1 VSYVDAEGKRV
12 REPAILEDGSKAS
25 NHEEAKSICE
35 DKRRE
40 ARERHN
46 LKPGE
51 VLMCRDSFADVADKY
66 LAYQKPRL
74 LGRNSY
80 QREAGIMDDLKA
92 FFTGKLA
99 DITSSQVSDFITER
113 LGKVSNSSVR
123 KELVALKHLFRLV
136 CGEWK
141 LLPRFA
147 NPCLDVTAPKV
158 HDERTQHLSP
168 EHFRR
173 VLAAAP
179 EKMKPIFALLTA
191 TGMRRSEL
199 LGCKWKYVDCNRILL
214 PTSKNDEPKEIHLNA
229 FAQTVLASIPQ
240 GGPDDLLFPGVT
252 PEAVS
257 MAFHH
262 TCKILSIS
270 DIRLHDLRHTFA
282 TWLRQQGVELDVIAS
297 QLGHR
302 DLRMTKRYA
311 RIASAQ
317 VKQAVSGLDAL
328 LLPAA
333 QETEPQECRD
343 TGKGFEPA
351 TEKGESWKQTAILK
365 NATGQEGQ
373 FSAESAILSHKFVTG
388 SESVDHGNPVTALE
402 SWRPRRDLNP
412 CYRRERAMS

>member
-1 VSYVDAEGKRV
+1 MPKLRKRDGVFWRKDRKHWWVSYVNAQGERV
-12 REPAILEDGSKAS
+12 REPAILKDGTKAS
-25 NHEEAKSICE
+25 THEEAQAVCE

-40 ARERHN
+40 VREERN

-51 VLMCRDSFADVADKY
+51 VLMCRESFADVADRY
-66 LAYQKPRL
+66 LVYQKPRL

-80 QREAGIMDDLKA
+80 QREAGIVDDLKA
-92 FFTGKLA
+92 FFTAKLA
-99 DITSSQVSDFITER
+99 EITSSQVSDFITER
-113 LGKVSNSSVR
+113 LGKVSKSSVR
-123 KELVALKHLFRLV
+123 KELVALKHLYRLA

-168 EHFRR
+168 DQFRR

-179 EKMKPIFALLTA
+179 ENMKPIFALLTA

-199 LGCKWKYVDCNRILL
+199 LGCKWKYVDGTRILL

-240 GGPDDLLFPGVT
+240 GGPDDLLFPGIT

-257 MAFHH
+257 MAFHRV
-262 TCKILSIS
+262 CEILSIS

-311 RIASAQ
+311 RIAAAQ
-317 VKQAVSGLDAL
+317 VKQAVSGLDAV

-333 QETEPQECRD
+333 EGEN
-343 TGKGFEPA
+343 PA
-351 TEKGESWKQTAILK
+351 V
-365 NATGQEGQ
+365 
-373 FSAESAILSHKFVTG
+373 SHPIVTG
-388 SESVDHGNPVTALE
+388 EEQAEGENPASTLE

-412 CYRRERAMS
+412 CYRRESTGAHCNLLKPRDTDGYRRQFQ

>member
-1 VSYVDAEGKRV
+1 MPKQRKRDGVHWRKDVRQWWVSYVDAQGRRV
-12 REPAILEDGSKAS
+12 CEPAILKDGREAS
-25 NHEEAKSICE
+25 TGEEAQTVRE

-40 ARERHN
+40 VRERRN

-51 VLMCRDSFADVADKY
+51 AVICQDTFAGVADKF

-80 QREAGIMDDLKA
+80 QREAGIADYLKE
-92 FFTGKLA
+92 FSTGKLA
-99 DITSSQVSDFITER
+99 DVTPSQVSDYVTMR
-113 LGKVSNSSVR
+113 LGKKMSNSSVR
-123 KELVALKHLFRLV
+123 KELVALKHLFRLA

-141 LLPRFA
+141 MLPRYS
-147 NPCLDVTAPKV
+147 NPCLDVTTPKV

-168 EHFRR
+168 EQFRR

-179 EKMKPIFALLTA
+179 DKMKPIFALLTA

-199 LGCKWKYVDCNRILL
+199 LGCKRKFADGTRILL
-214 PTSKNDEPKEIHLNA
+214 PTSKNDEPKEVHLNV
-229 FAQTVLASIPQ
+229 FAQQVLASIPQ
-240 GGPDDLLFPGVT
+240 GGPDDLLFPGVS

-262 TCKILSIS
+262 TCKILCIS

-282 TWLRQQGVELDVIAS
+282 TWLRQRGVELDVIAS

-317 VKQAVSGLDAL
+317 VKDAVAGLDSM
-328 LLPAA
+328 LPPVQEA
-333 QETEPQECRD
+333 QTGRVSRPFVTE
-343 TGKGFEPA
+343 
-351 TEKGESWKQTAILK
+351 
-365 NATGQEGQ
+365 GQEAKEGDP
-373 FSAESAILSHKFVTG
+373 A
-388 SESVDHGNPVTALE
+388 TALE

-412 CYRRERAMS
+412 CYRRERAVS

>member
-1 VSYVDAEGKRV
+1 MPKLRKRDGVFWRKDRRQWWVSFVDAQGERV
-12 REPAILEDGSKAS
+12 REPAPDAQ
-25 NHEEAKSICE
+25 NHEKAQTYRE
-35 DKRRE
+35 DKRRQV
-40 ARERHN
+40 REQRN

-51 VLMCRDSFADVADKY
+51 VLLCRDSFADVAGRY

-80 QREAGIMDDLKA
+80 DREAGIVGHLKE

-99 DITSSQVSDFITER
+99 DITSSQVSDYVTAR

-123 KELVALKHLFRLV
+123 KELVTLKHLFRLA

-147 NPCLDVTAPKV
+147 NPCLDVTAPSV

-179 EKMKPIFALLTA
+179 ESMKPIFALLTA

-199 LGCKWKYVDCNRILL
+199 LGCKWKYVDGARILL

-229 FAQTVLASIPQ
+229 FAQTVMASIPQ

-257 MAFHH
+257 MAFHRV
-262 TCKILSIS
+262 CEILSIS

-317 VKQAVSGLDAL
+317 VRDAVTGLDAVL
-328 LLPAA
+328 SV
-333 QETEPQECRD
+333 T
-343 TGKGFEPA
+343 
-351 TEKGESWKQTAILK
+351 
-365 NATGQEGQ
+365 QEGQ
-373 FSAESAILSHKFVTG
+373 NTVVSHPIVTG
-388 SESVDHGNPVTALE
+388 QAALPEVKPVT
-402 SWRPRRDLNP
+402 N
-412 CYRRERAMS
+412 

>member
-1 VSYVDAEGKRV
+1 VG
-12 REPAILEDGSKAS
+12 
-25 NHEEAKSICE
+25 
-35 DKRRE
+35 
-40 ARERHN
+40 
-46 LKPGE
+46 
-51 VLMCRDSFADVADKY
+51 
-66 LAYQKPRL
+66 
-74 LGRNSY
+74 
-80 QREAGIMDDLKA
+80 DLKA
-92 FFTGKLA
+92 FFTGQLA
-99 DITSSQVSDFITER
+99 EITSSQVSDFITER
-113 LGKVSNSSVR
+113 LGKVSKSSVR
-123 KELVALKHLFRLV
+123 KELVALKHLFWLA

-147 NPCLDVTAPKV
+147 NPCADVTAPTV

-168 EHFRR
+168 DHFRR

-199 LGCKWKYVDCNRILL
+199 LGCKWKYVDGTRILL

-257 MAFHH
+257 MAFHRV
-262 TCKILSIS
+262 CEILSIS

-311 RIASAQ
+311 RIAAAQ
-317 VKQAVSGLDAL
+317 VKQAVRGLDSV
-328 LLPAA
+328 LLPAPEA
-333 QETEPQECRD
+333 ET
-343 TGKGFEPA
+343 GA
-351 TEKGESWKQTAILK
+351 
-365 NATGQEGQ
+365 
-373 FSAESAILSHKFVTG
+373 
-388 SESVDHGNPVTALE
+388 
-402 SWRPRRDLNP
+402 PR
-412 CYRRERAMS
+412 A